1 MTLQVGKVISTPRI
15 IPRPEH
21 PISRSA
27 INNSALKV
35 LYRLKDG
42 GYQAYLVGGCVRDL
56 LLGREPKDF
65 DVATDAHPEEVL
77 ALFRNCRLV
86 GRRFRLAHVRFGRE
100 IIEVATFRAQHTGD
114 AEGGELEGGRII
126 RDNVFGT
133 IEDDALRRDFSIN
146 ALYYDIRDFSI
157 IDYADGLPDLE
168 AGTLRLIGDPASRYR
183 EDPVRMLRAVRFA
196 VKLGFRID
204 AASEQPLGLSATLLA
219 DIAPA
224 RLYDEMLKL
233 FLAGYALSTFE
244 ALRHYGLFAH
254 LFPETERHLGHDR
267 DGFPLMLLSQ
277 ALANTDQRVAEGKP
291 VMPGFLCAA
300 LLWEPLQNRYQR
312 LEASGKARGLMAMQ
326 LAADEVFKAQCQH
339 VAIPRRVSLQ
349 SREIWSLQLRLLRTR
364 GKRPLSLLEN
374 QRFRAGY
381 DFLLLRAAAGE
392 PELQAL
398 CDWWTQIQTA
408 SDEERQQMIQG
419 DAPAGSTAVPAVRS
433 RRPRRRRRSGKRPST
448 ENRSDT

>member
-1 MTLQVGKVISTPRI
+1 MTLQAGKVISTPRI

-65 DVATDAHPEEVL
+65 DVATDAHPDEVQ

-86 GRRFRLAHVRFGRE
+86 GRRFRLAHIRFGRE
-100 IIEVATFRAQHTGD
+100 IIEVATFRAQHAGD
-114 AEGGELEGGRII
+114 AEGGELEDGRII

-133 IEDDALRRDFSIN
+133 IEDDALRRDFSVN

-157 IDYADGLPDLE
+157 IDYAGGLEDLD
-168 AGTLRLIGDPASRYR
+168 AGILRLIGDPAARYR

-196 VKLGFRID
+196 VKLGFRIEE
-204 AASEQPLGLSATLLA
+204 ASEQPLIELASLLA

-233 FLAGYALSTFE
+233 FLSGYALQTFE

-254 LFPETERHLGHDR
+254 LFPQTERELGHEAE
-267 DGFPLMLLSQ
+267 GFPLMLLSQ
-277 ALANTDQRVAEGKP
+277 ALANTDRRVDEGKP

-300 LLWEPLQNRYQR
+300 LLWEPVRKCFQEI
-312 LEASGKARGLMAMQ
+312 EASGRARGLMAMQ
-326 LAADEVFKAQCQH
+326 LAADEVFKAQCRH

-364 GKRPLSLLEN
+364 GKRPLLLLEN
-374 QRFRAGY
+374 PRFRAGY
-381 DFLLLRAAAGE
+381 DFMLLRAAAGE
-392 PELQAL
+392 QELQPL
-398 CDWWTQIQTA
+398 CDWWTRIQTA
-408 SDEERQQMIQG
+408 SDEERQEMIRG
-419 DAPAGSTAVPAVRS
+419 EGPSGSRAAPPSRPRRS
-433 RRPRRRRRSGKRPST
+433 RRRRRGRTSAG
-448 ENRSDT
+448 NSDAG